1 MSSDCREAARIEP
14 VLEKDCDAGSSAG
27 HPRLVAPA
35 RECLEFTI
43 GVRTPVLTM
52 TGTTVLDLR
61 IRNTG
66 RTPVFVPRLDFQN
79 PFVTVRLL
87 HEDGKRVYWSL
98 FGLNG
103 DVVISSRHFHLV
115 CSGAVA
121 THTWRLVIN
130 GGNEQFTGTELLPIV
145 ERPGR
150 LSLQC
155 TFHNDS
161 VITGRGCSGM
171 KTAVGRVESNIVA
184 LEIIGNPA

>member
-1 MSSDCREAARIEP
+1 MEP
-14 VLEKDCDAGSSAG
+14 VSAKHCDLANSAG

-61 IRNTG
+61 TRNTG
-66 RTPVFVPRLDFQN
+66 RSPVFVPRLDIQN
-79 PFVTVRLL
+79 HFVTVRLL
-87 HEDGKRVYWSL
+87 HEDGSRVYWSL

-103 DVVISSRHFHLV
+103 DYVTSSAHFHPV

-121 THTWRLVIN
+121 SHTWRLVIN
-130 GGNEQFTGTELLPIV
+130 GGNEQFTGSELLPIV
-145 ERPGR
+145 EKPGR

-161 VITGRGCSGM
+161 VIIGRRCSGM
-171 KTAVGRVESNIVA
+171 KTAVGRVESNTVA
-184 LEIIGNPA
+184 LEIVR